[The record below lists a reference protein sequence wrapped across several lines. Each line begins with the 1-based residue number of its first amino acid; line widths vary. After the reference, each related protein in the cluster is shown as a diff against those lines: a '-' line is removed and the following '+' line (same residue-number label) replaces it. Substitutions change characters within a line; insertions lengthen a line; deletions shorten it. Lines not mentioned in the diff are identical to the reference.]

1 MRAVAAVVLLALGA
15 GAPALAQRAERP
27 DVRPGDRWEFVVW
40 YTMPSTT
47 PNRTW
52 LVDAVT
58 STNVRGTENGEPLL
72 LTADLNVVDSPLVR
86 SSNPTMLRFPLEV
99 GDHWT
104 FAEDYVFKPK
114 NSAGRAVTDVMV
126 VAHEKVVVPAGEF
139 DAFRLEAK
147 IRLSGTSPIDS
158 RIDADAF
165 TTYWY
170 APAARAVVKSVQRRP
185 YLGPATVELVS
196 YRLQP

>member
-1 MRAVAAVVLLALGA
+1 MRALATVVALALGA
-15 GAPALAQRAERP
+15 GPALAQRAERP
-27 DVRPGDRWEFVVW
+27 DVKPGDRWDFVVW
-40 YTMPSTT
+40 YTVPSSA

-52 LVDAVT
+52 VVDAVT
-58 STNVRGTENGEPLL
+58 PTSVRAVENGEPLL

-86 SSNPTMLRFPLEV
+86 SSNPTLLRFPLEV
-99 GDHWT
+99 GRHWT

-139 DAFRLEAK
+139 DAFKLEAK
-147 IRLSGTSPIDS
+147 IRLSGTSPIES